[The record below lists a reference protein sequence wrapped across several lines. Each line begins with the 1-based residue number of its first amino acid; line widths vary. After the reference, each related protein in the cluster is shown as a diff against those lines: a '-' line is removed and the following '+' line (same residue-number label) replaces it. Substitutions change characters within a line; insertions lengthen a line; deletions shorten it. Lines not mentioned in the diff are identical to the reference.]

1 MKHGRIVL
9 VAVFSTSMIGPAMAG
24 VSTTTSTT
32 VVTTTSTTTTTV
44 PTCSD
49 EATFASASCR
59 LGELSDA
66 IAAEPG
72 LSSIATK
79 LANAVDFADRNVG
92 LASDQCNETDLKG
105 TRGRLRKAIR
115 RLIQYGHRL
124 RSLKSRNTI
133 PDEVRTP
140 FIDEG
145 SAIQHDLEAL
155 RKSLVCPPASP
166 SGAFL

>member
-1 MKHGRIVL
+1 MKHGRMTF
-9 VAVFSTSMIGPAMAG
+9 VALFLSSTIGPAMAG
-24 VSTTTSTT
+24 VPTTTSTT
-32 VVTTTSTTTTTV
+32 VVTTTSTTL

-49 EATFASASCR
+49 EATFESAHCR

-72 LSSIATK
+72 LGSIATK
-79 LANAVDFADRNVG
+79 LSNAVDFADRNVG
-92 LASDQCNETDLKG
+92 LASEQCSEPDLKS
-105 TRGRLRKAIR
+105 TRGRLRRAIR

-133 PDEVRTP
+133 PEEIRTP
-140 FIDEG
+140 FIDAG
-145 SAIQHDLEAL
+145 RAIQQDLEAL
-155 RKSLVCPPASP
+155 RNGLVCPPASP